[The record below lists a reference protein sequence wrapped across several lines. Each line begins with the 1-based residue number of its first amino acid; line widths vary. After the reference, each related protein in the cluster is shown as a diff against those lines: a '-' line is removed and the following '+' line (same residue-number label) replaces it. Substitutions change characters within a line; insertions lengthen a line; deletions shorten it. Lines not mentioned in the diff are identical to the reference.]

1 MEVFQKKNI
10 LILMTN
16 QFGYHTDTYMY
27 SKYLDKARFDVSY
40 LCFDMH
46 LPRFQLNNVKVY
58 YVNIKTNRVF
68 MYVSFFKMLVF
79 LVRKNKFDLVFHV
92 YTNFAIIVRLITL
105 GHFMI
110 LDIRTGDLNHNR
122 MIRLLKNFMI
132 TVSSWFY
139 SHVTIISDSLAEK
152 LHINRNKRFILP
164 LGGEEQSFPEKIFD
178 SLRILYVGT
187 LDKRNIHETVNGLSI
202 FINRQSVTKIHYDI
216 IGTGKE
222 NEVSLLLKSIEEA
235 GLSHIITY
243 HGRKNFEELQLFFE
257 KCNIGIVYV
266 PINKYY
272 DSQPS
277 TKFFEY
283 VLSGMPVIATNTYEN
298 RIVINKNSGVL
309 CNDNPESFS
318 NALIFLVNNLKAF
331 HSDDIRHA
339 YQNYTW
345 KKIIERILSPYL
357 DLLLQ
362 I

>member
-1 MEVFQKKNI
+1 MEVFQKRKI

-27 SKYLDKARFDVSY
+27 SKYLDKAKFDVSY

-46 LPRFQLNNVKVY
+46 LPRYQLNNVKVY
-58 YVNIKTNRVF
+58 YVSIKPNRVS

-79 LVRKNKFDLVFHV
+79 LIRGNKYDIVFHV
-92 YTNFAIIVRLITL
+92 YTKFAILIRLLTL

-122 MIRLLKNFMI
+122 MLRIWKNFMI
-132 TVSSWFY
+132 TGSSWFY
-139 SHVTIISDSLAEK
+139 PHVTIISESLAKK

-164 LGGEEQSFPEKIFD
+164 LGGEEQAFTKKNYD

-187 LDKRNIHETVNGLSI
+187 LDKRNIHETVYGLSK
-202 FINRQSVTKIHYDI
+202 FIDKQSVTNIHYDI

-222 NEVSLLLKSIEEA
+222 NAVGLLLKSIEET
-235 GLSHIITY
+235 GLSNIITY

-257 KCNIGIVYV
+257 KCNLGVVYI
-266 PINKYY
+266 PINDYY

-298 RIVINKNSGVL
+298 RIIINKNSGVL

-318 NALIFLVNNLKAF
+318 NALIFFINNLKVF
-331 HSDDIRHA
+331 HSDNISHA

-345 KKIIERILSPYL
+345 KNIIKRILSPYF

-362 I
+362 T